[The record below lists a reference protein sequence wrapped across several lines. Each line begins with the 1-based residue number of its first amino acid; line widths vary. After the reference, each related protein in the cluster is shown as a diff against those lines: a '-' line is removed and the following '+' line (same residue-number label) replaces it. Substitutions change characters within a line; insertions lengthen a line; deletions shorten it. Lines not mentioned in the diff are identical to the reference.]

1 MKAPRAGDVRDL
13 PDNPSPVTA
22 GPNIQ
27 ARRRQQMER
36 FSILAAGGCA
46 LPIEIVAALPICCE
60 AVLSDDGSRV
70 IGINFFGV
78 EASGDAEGDTAWGE
92 FLAEDAVRYA
102 REHPGSEILTGILS
116 WMGAA
121 LHFEDRGPGP
131 LENGF
136 VYRILRDYPDAVERV
151 IARSISGALSGG
163 SLRIRGGE
171 ADAVAR
177 HDAVID

>member
-1 MKAPRAGDVRDL
+1 ML
-13 PDNPSPVTA
+13 PDNPRPVTA
-22 GPNIQ
+22 GPNVPDLDVQ

-36 FSILAAGGCA
+36 FSIQAAGGCV
-46 LPIEIVAALPICCE
+46 LPVEIVADLPICCE
-60 AVLSDDGSRV
+60 PVLRDDGSLV
-70 IGINFFGV
+70 GINFFGV
-78 EASGDAEGDTAWGE
+78 EASGDADGDRAWGE
-92 FLAEDAVRYA
+92 FLAEDAIRYA
-102 REHPGSEILTGILS
+102 REHPGFEILTGILS

-151 IARSISGALSGG
+151 IARSISGALSSG

-171 ADAVAR
+171 AEA
-177 HDAVID
+177 IFGSGK